1 MKTLSEVV
9 VLVGRIEQVELYR
22 WVELGWVAPERPG
35 EQDEP
40 TFTEID
46 IARVRLICDLRHD
59 LAVEE
64 ETVPLVLS
72 LLDQLYA
79 MRRQMN
85 ALSGALRKQPEDVRR
100 AIMDLIDQ
108 PRRPGGTLES

>member
-1 MKTLSEVV
+1 MRTLSEVV
-9 VLVGRIEQVELYR
+9 VLVGRVDRVELYR
-22 WVELGWVAPERPG
+22 WVELGWVAPARPIAQEEGSG
-35 EQDEP
+35 EPAFSDL
-40 TFTEID
+40 D

-85 ALSGALRKQPEDVRR
+85 ALTGALRQQPEDVRR
-100 AIMDLIDQ
+100 AVMDLVEAS
-108 PRRPGGTLES
+108 RRRGS